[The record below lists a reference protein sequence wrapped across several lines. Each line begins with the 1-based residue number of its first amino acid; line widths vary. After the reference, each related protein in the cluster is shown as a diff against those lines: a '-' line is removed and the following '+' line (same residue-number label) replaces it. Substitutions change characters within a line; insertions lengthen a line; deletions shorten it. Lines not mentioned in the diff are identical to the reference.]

1 MYIYIESIVRTL
13 ARLLLVPAPSRVCT
27 SHIQAASSAI
37 YSRHRSQPRE
47 CSFPWGGERHNRGCA
62 SEGWP
67 VLRVFL
73 VSRLSSPLSSRNLRV
88 VEGEWPGRG
97 PAWWAK
103 V

>member
-1 MYIYIESIVRTL
+1 MYISYTGRVICDLL
-13 ARLLLVPAPSRVCT
+13 AAQ
-27 SHIQAASSAI
+27 IAAEGMFISMG
-37 YSRHRSQPRE
+37 
-47 CSFPWGGERHNRGCA
+47 GGERHNRGCA